1 MKKLFSIL
9 MALALFSCKDDAEA
23 DFEVEGTVKNVDAK
37 MIFLEE
43 TSTDGSP
50 VIVDSA
56 SINKSGGFTLTSNT
70 KKETLYSLR
79 LDAQRFPFVSLI
91 NDTKKVTVN
100 ADFAKTEDF
109 YSVGGSK
116 ASTELK
122 DFLQRLSSGI
132 RESNTVSEEIFKL
145 KSANTPDSVLL
156 PKVAQL
162 DQATSS
168 LKNYVAGVIGN
179 SSSPSLSLYALG
191 IYQNISNNP
200 QYTVQ
205 SFTETEIIDML
216 EKATK
221 KFPHHL
227 ALAEVK
233 NRYKPIAAP
242 DFSLP
247 DVNGQPV
254 ALSSFKGKYVLVD
267 FWASWCRPCREENPN
282 VVKAHRQ
289 FSAKNFT
296 VLGVSLDQEKEA
308 WVKAI
313 QKDSLAWL
321 HVSDLKFWESSVV
334 PLYGITGIPYNVLLD
349 PKGMIIAKNLRGE
362 NLQSTLR
369 QVLK

>member
-9 MALALFSCKDDAEA
+9 MALSFFSCKEESEA
-23 DFEVEGTVKNVDAK
+23 DFQVEGTVKNIEAK
-37 MIFLEE
+37 TIYLEE
-43 TSTDGSP
+43 TTTDGNP

-56 SINKSGGFTLTSNT
+56 SVNKNGEFTLASNT

-79 LDAQRFPFVSLI
+79 LDAQHFPFVSLI
-91 NDTKKVTVN
+91 NDSKKITVT
-100 ADFAKTEDF
+100 ADFNKAEDF
-109 YSVGGSK
+109 YTVSGSK

-132 RESNTVSEEIFKL
+132 KESNTVSEELFKL
-145 KSANTPDSVLL
+145 KSAKTPDSLLL

-162 DQATSS
+162 DQSTSS

-200 QYTVQ
+200 QYTMQ
-205 SFTETEIIDML
+205 SFTETEIIDLL

-221 KFPHHL
+221 KFPDHIPL
-227 ALAEVK
+227 TEVK
-233 NRYKPIAAP
+233 NRYKPVPAP

-289 FSAKNFT
+289 FSDKNFT
-296 VLGVSLDQEKEA
+296 ILGVSLDQEKEA

-313 QKDSLAWL
+313 QKDSLAWS

-334 PLYGITGIPYNVLLD
+334 PLYGISGIPYNVLLD